1 MSRNKRSRKYQ
12 AMCFVFTPE
21 TIKLTEEALTLF
33 DQPLQRA
40 DHRDTKVRF
49 AEETMKRVRG
59 KLDAMKKS
67 VGFMCLTTFDY
78 NEKVVLAQA
87 LRLYSID
94 LSFSPVDERQ
104 ARKIRQCRRIAAYF
118 EAENARAQRKR
129 SDI

>member
-1 MSRNKRSRKYQ
+1 MNRNKRSRKYQ
-12 AMCFVFTPE
+12 AMCFAFTPE

-94 LSFSPVDERQ
+94 LSFSSVDERQ
-104 ARKIRQCRRIAAYF
+104 ARKIRQCRRIAACF
-118 EAENARAQRKR
+118 EAENARARRKR